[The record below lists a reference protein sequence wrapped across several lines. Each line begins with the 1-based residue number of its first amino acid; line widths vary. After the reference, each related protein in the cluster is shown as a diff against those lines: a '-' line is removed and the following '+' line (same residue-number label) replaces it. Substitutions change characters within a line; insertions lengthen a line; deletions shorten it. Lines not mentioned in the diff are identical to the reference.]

1 MNKKELQTV
10 VEELEAEKAKLV
22 EVETEQSQ
30 RIEELEAR
38 IEELEARI
46 EELEVENQS
55 LKDQLANPE
64 TGFFTPDKEM
74 EQEKEVVMI
83 WEGEPAI
90 TIDGSQPTRLGFEL
104 KKDAEGNQYA
114 MVPESRVPV
123 MLHHPLSRF
132 ILPEDML
139 SDEE

>member
-10 VEELEAEKAKLV
+10 VEELEAEKIKLV
-22 EVETEQSQ
+22 ESGAAQNQ

-38 IEELEARI
+38 V
-46 EELEVENQS
+46 EELEVENQPQTAAFS
-55 LKDQLANPE
+55 
-64 TGFFTPDKEM
+64 TPVNIQKT
-74 EQEKEVVMI
+74 EKEVVMI
-83 WEGEPAI
+83 WDGEPAT

-104 KKDAEGNQYA
+104 KEDAEGNQYA
-114 MVPESRVPV
+114 MVPESRVPA

-139 SDEE
+139 LDEDLLEDEE